1 MNDSAGGAGARRL
14 RGRLQFLLLAVLFF
28 GPLLAAYVMYFYMPH
43 PQAGTNYGE
52 LVLPTRP
59 TDGLS
64 LIDAQGRLAPELLR
78 GGRWSLVLLAGRDCN
93 EPCLQRLVMTRQ
105 IRAALNEK
113 RSRVQRVL
121 LTVDAPAAAAL
132 AARLHPQHPDLV
144 VAADTGR
151 QAASTFFQAQ
161 DPAAVYLVDPL
172 GNWLMVYPPRDTLE
186 DFRGIQ
192 KDLKKLLR
200 LSQIG

>member
-93 EPCLQRLVMTRQ
+93 EPCLQRLVMTTC
-105 IRAALNEK
+105 LG
-113 RSRVQRVL
+113 
-121 LTVDAPAAAAL
+121 LTTEQTGEHHEHQSNHRPVS
-132 AARLHPQHPDLV
+132 ARH
-144 VAADTGR
+144 
-151 QAASTFFQAQ
+151 
-161 DPAAVYLVDPL
+161 
-172 GNWLMVYPPRDTLE
+172 
-186 DFRGIQ
+186 
-192 KDLKKLLR
+192 
-200 LSQIG
+200 